1 MTDLNLNTLPTREQ
15 LQRAISPWWSGG
27 GTTNLIVDV
36 CREWQATMSEAQD
49 VAERLA
55 AKLSNGLRFV
65 SREVAED
72 CLEEVRAV
80 GRHVESKMRQPTTK
94 DFDQGK
100 CIFGDGVRCPNCG
113 EVHGRMLLP
122 GEFSERIRE
131 VQDLFEAR
139 QNEKLADTDW
149 EKKKEEW
156 RRMPRMLGVCDGAG
170 EDIVEIDGKLCCPDC
185 GVEVPDFVFRIPAKK
200 RSKETA

>member
-1 MTDLNLNTLPTREQ
+1 MTDLNLNTLPSRED
-15 LQRAISPWWSGG
+15 LKRAIEPWWSGG
-27 GTTNLIVDV
+27 GTTTLIVDI
-36 CREWQATMSEAQD
+36 CRERQATMVEAQN

-55 AKLSNGLRFV
+55 AKLSNGLHFV
-65 SREVAED
+65 SREVATD

-122 GEFSERIRE
+122 GEFTSRIRE
-131 VQDLFEAR
+131 VRELFEAR
-139 QNEKLADTDW
+139 QNEKLAETDW
-149 EKKKEEW
+149 EQKKAEF
-156 RRMPRMLGVCDGAG
+156 RRMRMHGVCDGAG
-170 EDIVEIDGKLCCPDC
+170 KDVVEIDGKLACPDC

-200 RSKETA
+200 RSGETA